1 MKVTIRVEITT
12 DWNETEN
19 FEVTEIER
27 QYCELD
33 QSKIGLSLAEGKD
46 VQCRPVPITTPNGC
60 PAHSRLFETNYQ
72 TFLRASAPSLKR
84 RPAPA
89 IRAYVCPMVPTDC
102 SQ

>member
-19 FEVTEIER
+19 FEIGEIER

-46 VQCRPVPITTPNGC
+46 VLHKLQQIFVAAQAEEVCT
-60 PAHSRLFETNYQ
+60 
-72 TFLRASAPSLKR
+72 
-84 RPAPA
+84 
-89 IRAYVCPMVPTDC
+89 IRDSVAAVIGV
-102 SQ
+102 SN